1 LALIQIK
8 SSNVTAVPATL
19 NISEPAYSYASNTL
33 FIGTPE
39 GTGSIVIGGKFY
51 IDQQQTIY
59 NTANAAFLQANSS
72 TGSLQTTLQN
82 NINTVDARA
91 TAAFIQANAALVIA
105 NSGGA
110 AQANAAFNTAN
121 AAFIQANT
129 VITVSEQANA
139 AFIVANTAV
148 LNAAS
153 ASIYANGAFASA
165 NVTDTKVN
173 SASIYSNG
181 AFVQANT
188 AVSNALSASIYANV
202 HLQPLILSLHQLV
215 VRLLVMFK
223 YLVILLLLAE
233 QHMQIQLMY

>member
-8 SSNVTAVPATL
+8 SSNVTAVPSTL
-19 NISEPAYSYASNTL
+19 NIAEPAYSYASNTL

-59 NTANAAFLQANSS
+59 NTANAAFTQANSS
-72 TGSLQTTLQN
+72 TTTLQTTLQN
-82 NINTVDARA
+82 NINIVDAKT
-91 TAAFIQANAALVIA
+91 TAAFIQANAAFVAA
-105 NSGGA
+105 NSSGA
-110 AQANAAFNTAN
+110 SQANAAFNTAN

-153 ASIYANGAFASA
+153 ASIYANGAFTTA
-165 NVTDTKVN
+165 NAIDIKVT
-173 SASIYSNG
+173 SASVYANG
-181 AFVQANT
+181 AFA
-188 AVSNALSASIYANV
+188 AANV
-202 HLQPLILSLHQLV
+202 ADAKAIS
-215 VRLLVMFK
+215 
-223 YLVILLLLAE
+223 AGN
-233 QHMQIQLMY
+233 